1 MNDKT
6 KKKDIGKILGAAA
19 LKGSLNKAELK
30 ALREA
35 KKLKDKKL
43 KEDKELSEKRK
54 AYKKIMENWDHDT
67 MLMYPERPLSKEQKE
82 KERKKYLLGN
92 AKGGIVKKYKGG
104 LMVKPKAAKRGY

>member
-30 ALREA
+30 KLREV
-35 KKLKDKKL
+35 KKL
-43 KEDKELSEKRK
+43 KELRKIFKDLGKKATKAVKVEDDFSAKPLTKKQIKEGTELRK
-54 AYKKIMENWDHDT
+54 EA
-67 MLMYPERPLSKEQKE
+67 LV
-82 KERKKYLLGN
+82 G
-92 AKGGIVKKYKGG
+92 KYKGG